1 MKKLIVLVL
10 AALPFVMYAQM
21 PGMNFS
27 NMQMDLPEETIVS
40 YTDGMVADYGLDADQ
55 AAKVLEINKKYL
67 GKVEYPVVLPPEAEE
82 AMKNMGN
89 RQGQGGAG
97 FDMGSFSAE
106 DREQMMSR
114 MNEMQDRM
122 NEIADNQ
129 EAYENALASVLDK
142 KQMKKWKKAKK
153 HYQTDQRIAMEAQFG
168 GMGGFGGGM
177 PGGGFGG
184 GMPGG
189 GFGGGMPG
197 GFGF

>member
-21 PGMNFS
+21 PGMDFS
-27 NMQMDLPEETIVS
+27 NMQMELSEETIVN
-40 YTDGMVADYGLDADQ
+40 YTNGMVADYGLNEDQ
-55 AAKVLEINKKYL
+55 AAQVLEINKKYL

-82 AMKNMGN
+82 AMNNMGN
-89 RQGQGGAG
+89 RQGGAG
-97 FDMGSFSAE
+97 FDMGSFSQE
-106 DREQMMSR
+106 DRDRMMSMMNDMQER
-114 MNEMQDRM
+114 MND
-122 NEIADNQ
+122 IADNQ

-153 HYQTDQRIAMEAQFG
+153 HYQTDQRIKMEAQFG

>member
-1 MKKLIVLVL
+1 MKKLMTLVL

-21 PGMNFS
+21 PGMDFS
-27 NMQMDLPEETIVS
+27 NMQMELSEETIVN
-40 YTDGMVADYGLDADQ
+40 YTNGMVADYGLNEDQ
-55 AAKVLEINKKYL
+55 AAQVLEINKKYL

-82 AMKNMGN
+82 AMNNMGN
-89 RQGQGGAG
+89 RQGGAG
-97 FDMGSFSAE
+97 FDMGSFSQE
-106 DREQMMSR
+106 DRDRMMSMMNDMQER
-114 MNEMQDRM
+114 MND
-122 NEIADNQ
+122 IADNQ

-153 HYQTDQRIAMEAQFG
+153 HYQTDQRIKMEAQFG

-197 GFGF
+197 GGFGF

>member
-1 MKKLIVLVL
+1 MKKLLVIVL
-10 AALPFVMYAQM
+10 AALPFTMFAQM
-21 PGMNFS
+21 PGFDFS
-27 NMQMDLPEETIVS
+27 NMQMDLPEETIVN
-40 YTDGMVADYGLDADQ
+40 YTNGMVADYGLNEDQ
-55 AAKVLEINKKYL
+55 AAQVLEINKKYL

-82 AMKNMGN
+82 AMNNMSN
-89 RQGQGGAG
+89 RQGGGAG
-97 FDMGSFSAE
+97 FDMGNFSQE
-106 DREQMMSR
+106 DRDRMMSM
-114 MNEMQDRM
+114 MNEMQERM
-122 NEIADNQ
+122 NDIADNQ

-153 HYQTDQRIAMEAQFG
+153 HYQTDQRIKMEAQFG

>member
-1 MKKLIVLVL
+1 MKKLLVIVL

-21 PGMNFS
+21 PGMDFS
-27 NMQMDLPEETIVS
+27 NMQMDLPEETIVN
-40 YTDGMVADYGLDADQ
+40 YTNGMVADYGLNEDQ
-55 AAKVLEINKKYL
+55 AAQVLEINKKYL

-82 AMKNMGN
+82 AMNNMSN
-89 RQGQGGAG
+89 RQGGGAG
-97 FDMGSFSAE
+97 FDMGNFSQE
-106 DREQMMSR
+106 DRDRMMSM
-114 MNEMQDRM
+114 MNEMQERM
-122 NEIADNQ
+122 NDIADNQ

-153 HYQTDQRIAMEAQFG
+153 HYQTDQRIKMEAQFG

>member
-1 MKKLIVLVL
+1 MKKLLVIVF

-21 PGMNFS
+21 PGMDFS
-27 NMQMDLPEETIVS
+27 NMQMDLPEETIVN
-40 YTDGMVADYGLDADQ
+40 YTNGMVADYGLNEDQ
-55 AAKVLEINKKYL
+55 AAQVLEINKKYL

-82 AMKNMGN
+82 AMNNMSN
-89 RQGQGGAG
+89 RQGGGAG
-97 FDMGSFSAE
+97 FDMGNFSQE
-106 DREQMMSR
+106 DRDRMMSM
-114 MNEMQDRM
+114 MNEMQERM
-122 NEIADNQ
+122 NDIADNQ

-153 HYQTDQRIAMEAQFG
+153 HYQTDQRIKMEAQFG

-177 PGGGFGG
+177 PGGFGG

>member
-1 MKKLIVLVL
+1 MKKLLVIVL

-21 PGMNFS
+21 PGMDFS
-27 NMQMDLPEETIVS
+27 NMQMDLPEETIVN
-40 YTDGMVADYGLDADQ
+40 YTNGMVADYGLTDDQ
-55 AAKVLEINKKYL
+55 AAQVLEINKKYL

-82 AMKNMGN
+82 AMNNMAS
-89 RQGQGGAG
+89 RQGGAG

-114 MNEMQDRM
+114 MNEMQERM
-122 NEIADNQ
+122 NDIADNQ
-129 EAYENALASVLDK
+129 EAYENALANVLDK

-153 HYQTDQRIAMEAQFG
+153 HYQTDQRIKMEAQFG

-177 PGGGFGG
+177 PPMGGGGF
-184 GMPGG
+184 GG

>member
-1 MKKLIVLVL
+1 
-10 AALPFVMYAQM
+10 MYAQM
-21 PGMNFS
+21 PGMDFS
-27 NMQMDLPEETIVS
+27 NMQMELSEETIVN
-40 YTDGMVADYGLDADQ
+40 YTNGMVADYGLNEDQ
-55 AAKVLEINKKYL
+55 AAQVLEINKKYL

-82 AMKNMGN
+82 AMNNMGN
-89 RQGQGGAG
+89 RQGGAG
-97 FDMGSFSAE
+97 FDMGNFSQE
-106 DREQMMSR
+106 DRDRMMSM
-114 MNEMQDRM
+114 MNEMQERM
-122 NEIADNQ
+122 NDIADNQ

-153 HYQTDQRIAMEAQFG
+153 HYQTDQRIKMEAQFG

-177 PGGGFGG
+177 PGGFGG

>member
-21 PGMNFS
+21 PGMDFS
-27 NMQMDLPEETIVS
+27 NMQMELSEETIVN
-40 YTDGMVADYGLDADQ
+40 YTNGMVADYGLNEDQ
-55 AAKVLEINKKYL
+55 AAQVLEINKKYL

-82 AMKNMGN
+82 AMNNMGN
-89 RQGQGGAG
+89 RQGGAG
-97 FDMGSFSAE
+97 FDMGSFSQE
-106 DREQMMSR
+106 DRDRMMSM

-122 NEIADNQ
+122 NDIADNQ

-153 HYQTDQRIAMEAQFG
+153 HYQTDQRIKMEAQFG

-197 GFGF
+197 GGFGF

>member
-1 MKKLIVLVL
+1 MKKLMTLVL

-21 PGMNFS
+21 PGMDFS
-27 NMQMDLPEETIVS
+27 NMQMELSEETIVN
-40 YTDGMVADYGLDADQ
+40 YTNGMVADYGLNEDQ
-55 AAKVLEINKKYL
+55 AAQVLEINRKYL

-82 AMKNMGN
+82 AMNNMGN
-89 RQGQGGAG
+89 RQGGAG
-97 FDMGSFSAE
+97 FDMGSFSQE
-106 DREQMMSR
+106 DRDRMMSMMNDMQER
-114 MNEMQDRM
+114 MND
-122 NEIADNQ
+122 IADNQ

-153 HYQTDQRIAMEAQFG
+153 HYQTDQRIKMEAQFG

-197 GFGF
+197 GGFGF

>member
-1 MKKLIVLVL
+1 MKKLLVIVL
-10 AALPFVMYAQM
+10 AALPFTMFAQM
-21 PGMNFS
+21 PGMDFS
-27 NMQMDLPEETIVS
+27 NMQMDLPEETIVN
-40 YTDGMVADYGLDADQ
+40 YTNGMVADYGLNEDQ
-55 AAKVLEINKKYL
+55 AAQVLEINKKYL

-82 AMKNMGN
+82 AMNNMSN
-89 RQGQGGAG
+89 RQGGGAG
-97 FDMGSFSAE
+97 FDMGSFSQE
-106 DREQMMSR
+106 DRDRMMSM
-114 MNEMQDRM
+114 MNEMQERM
-122 NEIADNQ
+122 NDIADNQ
-129 EAYENALASVLDK
+129 VAYENALAGVLDK

-153 HYQTDQRIAMEAQFG
+153 HYQTDQRIKMEAQFG

>member
-1 MKKLIVLVL
+1 MKKLLVIVL
-10 AALPFVMYAQM
+10 AALPFTVFAQM
-21 PGMNFS
+21 PGMDFS
-27 NMQMDLPEETIVS
+27 NMQMDLPEETIVN
-40 YTDGMVADYGLDADQ
+40 YTNGMVADYGLNEDQ
-55 AAKVLEINKKYL
+55 AAQVLEINKKYL

-82 AMKNMGN
+82 AMNNMSS
-89 RQGQGGAG
+89 RQGGGAG
-97 FDMGSFSAE
+97 FDMGNFSQE
-106 DREQMMSR
+106 DRDRMMSM
-114 MNEMQDRM
+114 MNEMQERM
-122 NEIADNQ
+122 NDIADNQ

-153 HYQTDQRIAMEAQFG
+153 HYQTDQRIKMEAQFG

-177 PGGGFGG
+177 PGGFGG